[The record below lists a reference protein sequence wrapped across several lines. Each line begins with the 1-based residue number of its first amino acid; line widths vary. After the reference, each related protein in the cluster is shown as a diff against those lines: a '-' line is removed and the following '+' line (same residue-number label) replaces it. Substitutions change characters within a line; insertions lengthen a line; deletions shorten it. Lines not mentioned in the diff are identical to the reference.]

1 MAHEALPIPS
11 SNRLF
16 SPTCF
21 ARLPLCRHTL
31 AMGSQDLDIILTHER
46 TDFDALASMLGA
58 SLLFQDA
65 LPILP
70 RQMNRNVRD
79 FLALYKNHFAF
90 MAADELPRGKVRR
103 AILVDT
109 RSANSPKGTQPDTE
123 YIVIDHH
130 TALAEKN
137 LVSAARKLL
146 PQAHELW
153 CGATGA
159 NTTLLVERLIE
170 YGIPVT
176 RVQATLLALGI
187 YEDTGNLTYASTT
200 SRDAAALAWLL
211 DTERGVNMSE
221 VNEFLH
227 HPVNDEQ
234 RQLLEVLQDNCETLE
249 IEGHSIILSIA
260 QAPGFSDEL
269 STLAA
274 RLRDFYEPDALF
286 LVVDLGDMIQVVAR
300 STTDA
305 IDVGKIAEALGGGG
319 HSRAAAAHLRGA
331 QLQAV
336 RTQIERLARLYARA
350 ALTVAD
356 LMSAGRPQMLDPD
369 MTILQA
375 DELMRRYGHEGFP
388 VVTKDEDGRER
399 LLGVFTRRE
408 ADRAIDHGL
417 GDQAVRRYMRSGQ
430 VSVRPED
437 SINTLRRR
445 MIDSNWG
452 QIPVVNVSGEIV
464 GIVTRTDLIKLW
476 DESAQPDLRADE
488 LSQRLRQALHPLQYH
503 LLELIGVEVEQIG
516 YDAYVVGG
524 FVRDLMLDV
533 ISQRALTLD
542 VDIVIEGDAIAF
554 ARHMQ
559 RKFGGR
565 IVEHKRFGTAKWL
578 LTHHGPFSPPT
589 RLTGLQEMGSIEE
602 LPPHLDFVT
611 ARTEFYTEPTVL
623 PTVQQSSIKL
633 DLHRRDFTINTLAL
647 CLNPRR
653 WGKLLDFWGGLPDL
667 RAGLVRVLH
676 SLSFVDD
683 PTRILRAVRYEQRFD
698 FTIESRTEELL
709 VDALELLDRVTP
721 ARIRHEL
728 ERILQ
733 EDRPEKAMLRL
744 GELRILEQLHPDLYM
759 TDAMASQFASLRMR
773 RVEPGADPL
782 LVEAPIERLYI
793 AIIGFPLSAA
803 AHRAIQERVGLR
815 NETQRL
821 MHSMGILHRYRPTL
835 ADPNARPSQI
845 VQILDQVLPVSLAL
859 MPILCQE
866 QSVLDHI
873 ARYRQQWQH
882 VRSELRGDDLRRMG
896 IARGAIYRAILDE
909 LRMGRLDGTLHS
921 REEEIALAESLATV
935 Q

>member
-1 MAHEALPIPS
+1 
-11 SNRLF
+11 
-16 SPTCF
+16 
-21 ARLPLCRHTL
+21 
-31 AMGSQDLDIILTHER
+31 MGGQDLDIILTHER

-65 LPILP
+65 LAVLP
-70 RQMNRNVRD
+70 RQINRNVRD
-79 FLALYKNHFAF
+79 FLSLYKNDFPF
-90 MAADELPRGKVRR
+90 ISADELPRSKVRR

-109 RSANSPKGTQPDTE
+109 RAANSPKGTQPDTE

-130 TALAEKN
+130 TALAEKE
-137 LVSAARKLL
+137 LMSEARKLL

-159 NTTLLVERLIE
+159 NTTLLVEKLIE
-170 YGIPVT
+170 YGIPVS

-211 DTERGVNMSE
+211 APERSVNMSE
-221 VNEFLH
+221 INEFLH
-227 HPVNDEQ
+227 HPVNNEQ
-234 RQLLEVLQDNCETLE
+234 RELLEILLDNCETLE
-249 IEGHSIILSIA
+249 IEGHSVIITVVR
-260 QAPGFSDEL
+260 APGFNDEL

-286 LVVDLGDMIQVVAR
+286 LAVDLGDMIQVVAR
-300 STTDA
+300 STTDS
-305 IDVGKIAEALGGGG
+305 IDVGKVAEAMGGGG

-331 QLQAV
+331 LLQAV
-336 RTQIERLARLYARA
+336 RAQIERLVRIYAQP

-356 LMSAGRPQMLDPD
+356 LMSSGRPQMLDPD

-375 DELMRRYGHEGFP
+375 DEMMRRYGHEGFP
-388 VVTKDEDGRER
+388 VVAKDEEGSDR

-417 GDQAVRRYMRSGQ
+417 GNQAVRRFMRSGQ

-437 SINTLRRR
+437 SIVTLRRR

-452 QIPVVNVSGEIV
+452 QIPVVDGNGDII

-476 DESAQPDLRADE
+476 DETARPDRRASE
-488 LSQRLRQALHPLQYH
+488 LGQQLRQTLTPLQHH
-503 LLELIGVEVEQIG
+503 LLERIGVEVENLG

-533 ISQRALTLD
+533 LSQRALTLD

-559 RKFGGR
+559 RKYGGR
-565 IVEHKRFGTAKWL
+565 VVEHKRFGTAKWL
-578 LTHHGPFSPPT
+578 LTTGHGAPLNAPMLLADLKNT
-589 RLTGLQEMGSIEE
+589 DTHEE

-647 CLNPRR
+647 CLNPKR

-667 RAGLVRVLH
+667 NAGLVRVLH

-698 FTIESRTEELL
+698 FTIEARTEELL
-709 VDALELLDRVTP
+709 GDALELLDRVTP

-733 EDRPEKAMLRL
+733 EDQPEKVMVRL
-744 GELRILEQLHPDLYM
+744 DGLRILEQLHPDLCM
-759 TDAMASQFASLRMR
+759 TSAMAGQFAALLALLAA
-773 RVEPGADPL
+773 PDADPL
-782 LVEAPIERLYI
+782 LVGTPIEHLYI
-793 AIIGFPLSAA
+793 AIVGFPLSAA
-803 AHRAIQERVGLR
+803 AHRAFQDRIGLH

-821 MHSMGILHRYRPTL
+821 MHSMEILHRYWPVL
-835 ADPNARPSQI
+835 ADPHAQPSQI
-845 VQILDQVLPVSLAL
+845 VHILDQVVPVSLAL

-866 QSVLDHI
+866 PRVLNSI

-882 VRSELRGDDLRRMG
+882 IRPELSGDDLRRMG
-896 IARGAIYRAILDE
+896 IPRGAIYRAILDE

-921 REEEIALAESLATV
+921 REEEIALAEVLAAV

>member
-1 MAHEALPIPS
+1 
-11 SNRLF
+11 
-16 SPTCF
+16 
-21 ARLPLCRHTL
+21 
-31 AMGSQDLDIILTHER
+31 MGSQDLDIILTHER

-65 LPILP
+65 LPVLP

-79 FLALYKNHFAF
+79 FLALYKNHFPF
-90 MAADELPRGKVRR
+90 VPPDELPRGKVRR

-109 RSANSPKGTQPDTE
+109 RAANSPKGTQPDTE

-130 TALAEKN
+130 TALAEKD
-137 LVSAARKLL
+137 LMSEARKLL

-159 NTTLLVERLIE
+159 NTTLLVEKLIE

-211 DTERGVNMSE
+211 DPERGVNMSE

-234 RQLLEVLQDNCETLE
+234 RDLLEVLLDNCETLE
-249 IEGHSIILSIA
+249 IEGHSVIITMV

-300 STTDA
+300 STTDS
-305 IDVGKIAEALGGGG
+305 IDVGKVAEALGGGG

-331 QLQAV
+331 RLKTV
-336 RTQIERLARLYARA
+336 RAQIEHLVRIHARA

-356 LMSAGRPQMLDPD
+356 LMSSGRPQMLDPD
-369 MTILQA
+369 MTIIQA
-375 DELMRRYGHEGFP
+375 DEMMRRFGHEGFP
-388 VVTKDEDGRER
+388 VVTTDEEGSDR

-417 GDQAVRRYMRSGQ
+417 GDQAVRRYMRSGE

-437 SINTLRRR
+437 SIVTLRRR

-452 QIPVVNVSGEIV
+452 QIPVVDDGGDII

-476 DESAQPDLRADE
+476 DEASRPDRRAGE
-488 LSQRLRQALHPLQYH
+488 LGQRLRQTLNPVQHH
-503 LLELIGVEVEQIG
+503 LLELIGVEVEQMD

-533 ISQRALTLD
+533 VSRRALTLD

-565 IVEHKRFGTAKWL
+565 VVEHKRFGTAKWL
-578 LTHHGPFSPPT
+578 LTSDDAPVKLAALLADLNGAGA
-589 RLTGLQEMGSIEE
+589 LKD

-647 CLNPRR
+647 CLNPQR
-653 WGKLLDFWGGLPDL
+653 WGELLDFWGGLPDL

-709 VDALELLDRVTP
+709 GDALELLDRVTP

-733 EDRPEKAMLRL
+733 EDQPEKAMLRL
-744 GELRILEQLHPDLYM
+744 DELGILEQLHADLCM
-759 TDAMASQFASLRMR
+759 TGAMAGQFAALRAR
-773 RVEPGADPL
+773 RAEPDADHL
-782 LVEAPIERLYI
+782 LVETPIERLYI
-793 AIIGFPLSAA
+793 AIIGFPLPTA
-803 AHRAIQERVGLR
+803 AHKALQERVGLR

-821 MHSMGILHRYRPTL
+821 MRSMEILHRYLPAL
-835 ADPNARPSQI
+835 ADPNARPSQV

-859 MPILCQE
+859 MPIICQDPR
-866 QSVLDHI
+866 VLDHI
-873 ARYRQQWQH
+873 ERYRRQWQD
-882 VRSELRGDDLRRMG
+882 VQPELSGDDLRRMG
-896 IARGAIYRAILDE
+896 IPRGAIYRAILAE
-909 LRMGRLDGTLHS
+909 LRMGRLDGSIHS
-921 REEEIALAESLATV
+921 RSEEIAIAESLAAV